1 MESQNYQS
9 LSKNSVINSI
19 EEYQMKIGKALTN
32 EKRFDISVQY
42 DLNKTRIVSAMERII
57 KTKLVCDIEITDQ
70 FLEKVKKY
78 TNGL

>member
-1 MESQNYQS
+1 MESQNHQQ

-19 EEYQMKIGKALTN
+19 EEYQMKMGKALTN
-32 EKRFDISVQY
+32 EKRFDISIQY

-57 KTKLVCDIEITDQ
+57 KTKLVCDIEVTDQ